1 MSGDNLTYSREFA
14 GGTLDCTQTANEDGH
29 ISLEFKDRATDRI
42 LLSRVMD
49 GEVMLDTYYV
59 YDNYGNL
66 RMVLPPAASDL
77 LTSATTPVSWIE
89 TAAAI
94 QKYAY
99 LYKYDGRNRCI
110 YKKLP
115 GCDPVYTV

>member
-14 GGTLDCTQTANEDGH
+14 GGTLDCTQTTNEDGY
-29 ISLEFKDRATDRI
+29 ISLEFKDRATDRV

-77 LTSATTPVSWIE
+77 LTSATTPAS
-89 TAAAI
+89 
-94 QKYAY
+94 
-99 LYKYDGRNRCI
+99 
-110 YKKLP
+110 
-115 GCDPVYTV
+115 

>member
-1 MSGDNLTYSREFA
+1 M
-14 GGTLDCTQTANEDGH
+14 
-29 ISLEFKDRATDRI
+29 EFKDRTTDRV

-59 YDNYGNL
+59 YDGYGNL
-66 RMVLPPAASDL
+66 RMVLPPAASNL
-77 LTSATTPVSWIE
+77 LTATTTPASWIE
-89 TAAAI
+89 TVAAI

-99 LYKYDGRNRCI
+99 IYKYDGRNRCI

-115 GCDPVYTV
+115 GESQTSQEGAYCRVGYSDRSLCSYL